1 MTASETNGPDVT
13 GTWHITEMEMWD
25 EDYFNMEVQA
35 YIRIR
40 IEEGGTGDF
49 QFGLVSGSIDGHLEQ
64 FGSDS
69 RFTFTWEGRDEM
81 DPVSGSGWLR
91 PIGDEEAD
99 GMIKFYLGDRSE
111 LAARRASH

>member
-1 MTASETNGPDVT
+1 MNNPEPSGPDMT
-13 GTWHITEMEMWD
+13 GTWHITKMEMWN
-25 EDYFNMEVQA
+25 EEYFNTEVQA

-40 IEEGGTGDF
+40 EGGTGDF
-49 QFGLVSGSIDGHLEQ
+49 QFGLVSGSIDGHVEQ

-91 PIGDEEAD
+91 PVGDGEAEW
-99 GMIKFYLGDRSE
+99 MIKFHTGDRSR
-111 LAARRASH
+111 LSAQRAS